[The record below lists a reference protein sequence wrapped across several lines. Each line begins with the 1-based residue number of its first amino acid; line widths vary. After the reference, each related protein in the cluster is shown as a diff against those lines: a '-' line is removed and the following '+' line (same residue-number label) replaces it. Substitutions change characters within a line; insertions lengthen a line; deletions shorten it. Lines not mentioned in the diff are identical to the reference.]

1 MTDLRMSR
9 IKEDV
14 LKVLQ
19 YYNYFSYPLTAEEV
33 HYNFPVSE
41 TQENIAQALNQLVAE
56 EAVFRFDNLYSLV
69 NQPERIERRRRGNA
83 VAGEKIKTAKQVG
96 RFIGLFPFVNTVF
109 ISGSLSKNYADE
121 KTDMDFFICTQ
132 PQRLWIARS
141 ILHAFKK
148 LTFLVGKQHHF
159 CMNYFVD
166 MDHLKLEEQN
176 IYTAIELA
184 TLKPVRPDDS
194 VYKEILQQND
204 WIQSYLP
211 NVFARHGFLPV
222 AAKAANSKQST
233 GIPGFDLLNRWLMQA
248 TSWYWKK
255 KWTRRK
261 YPEDQYDL
269 AFKSRTYVSKN
280 HPQNYQK
287 RVLEYCK
294 IIGLSE

>member
-1 MTDLRMSR
+1 MNR
-9 IKEDV
+9 IKENV

-19 YYNYFSYPLTAEEV
+19 YYNYFSYPLTLDEL

-41 TQENIAQALNQLVAE
+41 KRENIALALNALVDEA
-56 EAVFRFDNLYSLV
+56 AVFRFNELYSLV
-69 NQPERIERRRRGNA
+69 NQPERIERRRLGNA
-83 VAGEKIKTAKQVG
+83 LASEKIKTAQKVG
-96 RFIGLFPFVNTVF
+96 RFIGMFPFVTTVY

-121 KTDMDFFICTQ
+121 KTDMDFFICTE

-141 ILHAFKK
+141 LLHAFKK
-148 LTFLVGKQHHF
+148 LTFLLGKQHNF

-176 IYTAIELA
+176 MYTAIELS
-184 TLKPVRPDDS
+184 TLKPVKQNDN
-194 VYKEILQQND
+194 VYREILRQNE
-204 WIQSYLP
+204 WIHTYLP
-211 NVFARHGFLPV
+211 NVAVIKGFHDVTEKTL
-222 AAKAANSKQST
+222 KRNQKSG
-233 GIPGFDLLNRWLMQA
+233 GIWFDTLNRWLMQA

-261 YPEDQYDL
+261 FPEDQYDL
-269 AFKSRTYVSKN
+269 AFKSRIYVSKN

-294 IIGLSE
+294 MIGLSE